1 MLSAYT
7 HSFFVSGPSAKAPSL
22 HFTRENRKLSF
33 SPFSDGRRRILDL
46 ECGWLGLVYVFKV
59 HVLYIKCCLEL
70 PKKSFPHSV
79 AFADAFTARKHTS
92 SSEKLFTYRA
102 GRKKSGNGKLVKSKC
117 KYIKACLVYRGNSI
131 FSSSSFHVCSSLAG
145 FG

>member
-1 MLSAYT
+1 M
-7 HSFFVSGPSAKAPSL
+7 
-22 HFTRENRKLSF
+22 
-33 SPFSDGRRRILDL
+33 
-46 ECGWLGLVYVFKV
+46 YVFKV

-102 GRKKSGNGKLVKSKC
+102 GRKKKWKWKTGEIKMQIHKSMPR
-117 KYIKACLVYRGNSI
+117 L
-131 FSSSSFHVCSSLAG
+131 
-145 FG
+145 